1 MFAIFQALE
10 ELCTCS
16 RCCQD
21 ALSHRLCVDFVTFT
35 SNLSRGGQRCAA
47 WALLTVSHVTGVLCL
62 FSLPLGSS
70 QSISVAQNCRG
81 LMMAQTVKRLPT
93 MRETQVQSP
102 GQEDPL
108 EKEMATHSSTLAWKT
123 PWMEERDRLQSMGLQ
138 SQTRLHFHFQCHP
151 KENLTNGV

>member
-47 WALLTVSHVTGVLCL
+47 WGLLTVSHLTGVLCL
-62 FSLPLGSS
+62 FSLPSGSS

-93 MRETQVQSP
+93 MRETQVQSL
-102 GQEDPL
+102 GREDPL

-123 PWMEERDRLQSMGLQ
+123 PWMEERDRLQSMGCRV
-138 SQTRLHFHFQCHP
+138 SHDFTFTFHAPQ
-151 KENLTNGV
+151 KKT

>member
-93 MRETQVQSP
+93 MRETQVQSRVMKILWRRKWQPTPVPLP
-102 GQEDPL
+102 GKPHGWRSVIGYSPWGCRVRHDFTFTFNAPQ
-108 EKEMATHSSTLAWKT
+108 KKT
-123 PWMEERDRLQSMGLQ
+123 
-138 SQTRLHFHFQCHP
+138 
-151 KENLTNGV
+151 

>member
-123 PWMEERDRLQSMGLQ
+123 HGWRSVIGYSPWGCRVRHDFTFTFNAPQKK
-138 SQTRLHFHFQCHP
+138 T
-151 KENLTNGV
+151 

>member
-47 WALLTVSHVTGVLCL
+47 WALLTVSHLTGVLCL
-62 FSLPLGSS
+62 FSLPSGSS

-93 MRETQVQSP
+93 MRETQVQSL
-102 GQEDPL
+102 GREDPL

-123 PWMEERDRLQSMGLQ
+123 PWMEERDRLQSMGCRV
-138 SQTRLHFHFQCHP
+138 SHDFTFTFHAP
-151 KENLTNGV
+151 KKKT